1 MAGVTGSDTSV
12 TLLRRLR
19 RDPADQEAW
28 AEFVERYGRMIFR
41 WCRRWGL
48 QEADAEDVTQ
58 NVLVELSR
66 QMRTFVYDPAGR
78 FRGWLKTVAY
88 RAWCRFAESRSRE
101 AAGDGGGA
109 SLSLVRSPA
118 SCEDFLQQLEEESDR
133 ELLER
138 AMERVR
144 LRVRPHT
151 WEAFRLMAL
160 EGLSGAEVAGRLEMK
175 IGAVFVARSKVQKMI
190 QEEVHRLDGDAPA

>member
-1 MAGVTGSDTSV
+1 MAGVTGSDTNV

-19 RDPADQEAW
+19 QDPADQAAW
-28 AEFVERYGRMIFR
+28 GEFVDRYGRMIYR

-88 RAWCRFAESRSRE
+88 RAWLHFAQGHSRAE
-101 AAGDGGGA
+101 ARDDGPI
-109 SLSLVRSPA
+109 LHLVRSPS
-118 SCEDFLQQLEEESDR
+118 SCEDFLQQLDQESER
-133 ELLER
+133 ELMEK
-138 AMERVR
+138 AMELVR

-160 EGLSGAEVAGRLEMK
+160 EGLSGAEVAAQLGMK
-175 IGAVFVARSKVQKMI
+175 AGAVFVARSKVQKMI
-190 QEEVHRLDGDAPA
+190 QEEVRRLDGDGAA